1 MLIGISGAHL
11 SIWECTRGLIFQSIR
26 AVAFIAIPH
35 CARRRVHISERTL
48 SYLDD
53 HFEVEAAHGEKK
65 EEALRMAGLKTFFI
79 VKALKPFVE
88 EPETRNGS
96 AGEDNKLEENSM
108 QSNGT
113 NGDSV
118 VSISYIF

>member
-1 MLIGISGAHL
+1 
-11 SIWECTRGLIFQSIR
+11 
-26 AVAFIAIPH
+26 
-35 CARRRVHISERTL
+35 VHISERTL
-48 SYLDD
+48 SYLDN

-79 VKALKPFVE
+79 VKALTPFVE

-96 AGEDNKLEENSM
+96 AGEETKLEENST

-118 VSISYIF
+118 VSVNFL

>member
-1 MLIGISGAHL
+1 
-11 SIWECTRGLIFQSIR
+11 
-26 AVAFIAIPH
+26 
-35 CARRRVHISERTL
+35 VHISERTL
-48 SYLDD
+48 SYLDN

-79 VKALKPFVE
+79 VKALTPFVE

-96 AGEDNKLEENSM
+96 AGEETKLEENST

-118 VSISYIF
+118 VSVNFFFVLLVGFYRVYLTEIQS